1 MKRILLIGAGHAHLA
16 VLRSLRRDPLLG
28 ARFALV
34 TPRTKQIYSGMLPG
48 VIAGHYRR
56 HEAEIDVGRLAE
68 AAYAEFIQGEVVKLD
83 PAHKLAK
90 LQDGTELE
98 FDLVSINVGSLVQ
111 RTIAGA
117 HFALPVKPHEA
128 FFDKLSTAKLNRV
141 AIAGAGPSGAE
152 IAMALRHRGA
162 AVTLY
167 SEQAALWPPRMEP
180 VLRRMGVDLRPGM
193 TVDEIERGPI
203 VIAGTST
210 QEFDV
215 VLLATAAAPLP
226 WLRGSGLPCDERGF
240 LLVDDMLRSVAHPEV
255 FAAGDCATL
264 RSQPLPR
271 SGVYSLRQ
279 GETLA
284 ASFRSVVQGQPPVAY
299 RPQRHVLML
308 LSCGRRY
315 ALAQRA
321 NWSAQGW
328 WVWWWK
334 NHIDRQWV
342 RSLTV

>member
-1 MKRILLIGAGHAHLA
+1 
-16 VLRSLRRDPLLG
+16 
-28 ARFALV
+28 
-34 TPRTKQIYSGMLPG
+34 
-48 VIAGHYRR
+48 
-56 HEAEIDVGRLAE
+56 
-68 AAYAEFIQGEVVKLD
+68 
-83 PAHKLAK
+83 
-90 LQDGTELE
+90 
-98 FDLVSINVGSLVQ
+98 
-111 RTIAGA
+111 
-117 HFALPVKPHEA
+117 
-128 FFDKLSTAKLNRV
+128 
-141 AIAGAGPSGAE
+141 
-152 IAMALRHRGA
+152 
-162 AVTLY
+162 
-167 SEQAALWPPRMEP
+167 EP

-279 GETLA
+279 GEALA

-308 LSCGRRY
+308 LSCGR
-315 ALAQRA
+315 
-321 NWSAQGW
+321 
-328 WVWWWK
+328 
-334 NHIDRQWV
+334 
-342 RSLTV
+342 